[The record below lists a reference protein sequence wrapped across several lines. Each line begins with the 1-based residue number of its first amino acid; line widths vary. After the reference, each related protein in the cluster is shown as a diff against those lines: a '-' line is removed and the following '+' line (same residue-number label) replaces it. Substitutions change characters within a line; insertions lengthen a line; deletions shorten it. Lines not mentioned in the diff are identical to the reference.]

1 MCGTY
6 ERYIHTYG
14 SLLFNSRFFSVVI
27 HHGGLYLSI
36 HFLFLCREYIDLT
49 RNQLILRELVTRRGL
64 PVLNNIPSGLQ
75 RTKEILAGFRD
86 PPSNI
91 ASILV

>member
-1 MCGTY
+1 MPLMISY
-6 ERYIHTYG
+6 
-14 SLLFNSRFFSVVI
+14 S
-27 HHGGLYLSI
+27 
-36 HFLFLCREYIDLT
+36 LCREYIDLT